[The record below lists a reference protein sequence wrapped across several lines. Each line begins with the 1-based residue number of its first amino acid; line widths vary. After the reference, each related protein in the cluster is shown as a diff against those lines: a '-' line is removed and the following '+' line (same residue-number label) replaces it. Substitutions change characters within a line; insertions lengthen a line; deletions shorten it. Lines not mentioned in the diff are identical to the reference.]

1 MTSTKKDFTQTAFD
15 IFQQA
20 IGETEKAQPLTGRK
34 ANSSKGGKIGG
45 AKRAESM
52 TEEQRAE
59 QAKKAAEARWHP
71 TPPARVVPKQ
81 D

>member
-20 IGETEKAQPLTGRK
+20 IGETEKAHPLTGRK
-34 ANSSKGGKIGG
+34 ANSSKGGGKIGG

-59 QAKKAAEARWHP
+59 QAKKAAEARWHS
-71 TPPARVVPKQ
+71 TLAMVS
-81 D
+81 